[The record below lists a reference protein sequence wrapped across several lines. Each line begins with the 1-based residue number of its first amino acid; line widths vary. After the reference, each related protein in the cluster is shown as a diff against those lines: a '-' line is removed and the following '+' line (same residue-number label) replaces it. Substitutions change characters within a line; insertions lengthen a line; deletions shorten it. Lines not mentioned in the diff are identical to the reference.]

1 MLRKNTKNDGQWR
14 SKSTIASIFLK
25 TKEEN
30 KTDKTR
36 ATAKTNNVVKGFKNR
51 DDCIF
56 Y

>member
-1 MLRKNTKNDGQWR
+1 MLREKTKNDGQWR

-30 KTDKTR
+30 ETDKTR
-36 ATAKTNNVVKGFKNR
+36 ATAKTNNVVKGIKNLLYF
-51 DDCIF
+51 IL